1 MSWFKRDTRINWLD
15 ALDPEV
21 ADLAIALVR
30 KHGLFGPR
38 P

>member
-1 MSWFKRDTRINWLD
+1 MSWFKRDTRINWLE

-21 ADLAIALVR
+21 TTLAIALVR
-30 KHGLFGPR
+30 KHGLFASR